1 MKSKKKKHIL
11 RNVLLSI
18 NGIVIMGLIIEAL
31 KSKPLSEDERLENI
45 EKDKLNQVQEL
56 LEAGYSED
64 VAKRFVEHCFE
75 TDDCS
80 LEEIEN
86 FV

>member
-1 MKSKKKKHIL
+1 MKGKKKHIL
-11 RNVLLSI
+11 RNVLLSLH
-18 NGIVIMGLIIEAL
+18 GIVIIGLIIEAL
-31 KSKPLSEDERLENI
+31 KTKPLSEEEALENI

-75 TDDCS
+75 TEDCS

-86 FV
+86 HI